1 VNPRSAKQKGRDFER
16 SVAATIREWT
26 GFGEDDVRHS
36 RAANSGV
43 DIELSKRVKRVFNY
57 WHECKNQK
65 TLSIKE
71 WLRQVF
77 SAQKAAGDESPFVIV
92 FKQHGDSRKLCVI
105 DYEVFLELATRDIK
119 RQRGE
124 IPLYRSVGEEDE

>member
-1 VNPRSAKQKGRDFER
+1 VKPRSAKQKGRDFEK
-16 SVAATIREWT
+16 SVAALIREWT
-26 GFGEDDVRHS
+26 GFGEDDVQHS

-43 DIELSKRVKRVFNY
+43 DIELSKRVKKVFNY

-71 WLRQVF
+71 WLRQVLA
-77 SAQKAAGDESPFVIV
+77 AQKTVKDESPFVIV

-124 IPLYRSVGEEDE
+124 IPLYNVGEEDE